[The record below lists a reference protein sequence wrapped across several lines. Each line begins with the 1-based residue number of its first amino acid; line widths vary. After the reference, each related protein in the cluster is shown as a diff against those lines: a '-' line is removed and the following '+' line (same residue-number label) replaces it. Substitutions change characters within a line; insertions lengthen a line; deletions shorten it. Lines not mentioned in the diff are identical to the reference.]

1 MTLNEAII
9 KRVNEICQ
17 EKNISLFKATLN
29 GGKSPSALYDL
40 LKGRTKSSTVQTIQR
55 FCEGAGITLKEFFS
69 ADYFNSIN
77 DFEE

>member
-1 MTLNEAII
+1 M
-9 KRVNEICQ
+9 Q
-17 EKNISLFKATLN
+17 SYLN
-29 GGKSPSALYDL
+29 GGKSPSTLYDL

>member
-17 EKNISLFKATLN
+17 EKNISLCKATLN

-40 LKGRTKSSTVQTIQR
+40 LKGRTKSSTVQAIQR
-55 FCEGAGITLKEFFS
+55 FCEGASITLKEFFS

-77 DFEE
+77 DF